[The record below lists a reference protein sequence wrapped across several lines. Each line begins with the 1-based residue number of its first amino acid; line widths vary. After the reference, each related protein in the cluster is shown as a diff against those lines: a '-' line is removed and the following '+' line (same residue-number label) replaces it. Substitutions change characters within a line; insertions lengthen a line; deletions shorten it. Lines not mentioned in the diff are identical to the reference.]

1 MPHSQAVAPDAQCS
15 EQTARDLTAQLRQ
28 VADQLG
34 QQLDVFQ
41 NLITEAYTRRVW
53 VPLGYSSWDT
63 YVAGELPALPRLARA
78 ERREL
83 VAALTDAGLS
93 TRAITPA
100 IGANRRTVMADQ
112 QLVHSAPVA
121 DDTVAHDTAAA
132 DQHSTVGNPTVA
144 HNTITHDTEPDIVD
158 AEIVEDAPEPPPAI
172 TGLNGKTYSRQPRDI
187 PPVKTRRSPLID
199 DVSRVIV
206 QMDKLA
212 DRLRELSHDDRFPS
226 VTEQIHGR
234 HRNELTHINDVIND
248 VLARL
253 P

>member
-15 EQTARDLTAQLRQ
+15 EQTARDLTVQLRR

-41 NLITEAYTRRVW
+41 NLVTEAYTRRVW

-63 YVAGELPALPRLARA
+63 YVAGELPALPKLARA

-93 TRAITPA
+93 TRAIAPA
-100 IGANRRTVMADQ
+100 VGAHRETVMADQ
-112 QLVHSAPVA
+112 RQVAGFRPPAP
-121 DDTVAHDTAAA
+121 
-132 DQHSTVGNPTVA
+132 
-144 HNTITHDTEPDIVD
+144 EPDIVD
-158 AEIVEDAPEPPPAI
+158 AELVEDTPEPPPAT
-172 TGLNGKTYSRQPRDI
+172 TGLDGKTYNRQPRDI
-187 PPVKTRRSPLID
+187 PPVKTRRGPLID

-212 DRLRELSHDDRFPS
+212 DRLRELSRDDRFPS
-226 VTEQIHGR
+226 ITEQIHGR

-248 VLARL
+248 VWDRL